1 MMQAATLLVTL
12 LTLLATRPRRS
23 KMRCAM
29 TSTTS
34 RPRPRASPR
43 SACSRW
49 TMMTLKLK
57 SRPSSQ
63 MQLRNR
69 GRADI
74 SQIGSACP
82 HVPAMFLTVALAQDE
97 VEKTVRAFCAEQKCV
112 LFVHSTLIP
121 VRLCRSSPEKQPLL
135 LSLPAAQPKASL
147 EKLAQL
153 ALNTL
158 RAPHVLLV
166 PSPVLEAVSPGSA
179 PSVVIELSARVCSV
193 VSLKLT
199 NSTMRRR
206 IQHDGDPSGQRAR
219 SCICHRC
226 ATCSSDRFTCSCCD
240 CASGARVRRER
251 LDRLPDENHGRTWLL
266 LLDKVRLERC
276 LRINVALSCLR
287 RAERELLVSIK
298 EVCCIL
304 LLASL
309 IFRARRVS
317 AKSPKI
323 TRRHCAWQHLR
334 RR

>member
-226 ATCSSDRFTCSCCD
+226 AARAIASHARAVIAPVELEFGASDLTDFLMKIMAERGYSFSTKCALNVASVSMLHYHACAGLSASFSSLSKRSVVSCC
-240 CASGARVRRER
+240 
-251 LDRLPDENHGRTWLL
+251 WL
-266 LLDKVRLERC
+266 V
-276 LRINVALSCLR
+276 
-287 RAERELLVSIK
+287 
-298 EVCCIL
+298 
-304 LLASL
+304 
-309 IFRARRVS
+309 
-317 AKSPKI
+317 
-323 TRRHCAWQHLR
+323 
-334 RR
+334 